1 MTMMKLIIINIKKSN
16 LKYIIIFL
24 FFFFNYFFLLHSIK
38 IILLFYYYYDD
49 DEMMTSSVSLIVD
62 IEDNLCERHF
72 EKFIL
77 TMNAT
82 VGNKMIAGAA
92 TPFVKEASIA
102 LLFFSIWCF
111 ETFTENVLKTSPLLV
126 PRRGLCWTSS
136 SGRALPERF
145 CIYGQDRCYAS
156 GTRIF
161 FRGEN

>member
-1 MTMMKLIIINIKKSN
+1 MLTTVNYYLTINASHSPLLQKKH
-16 LKYIIIFL
+16 
-24 FFFFNYFFLLHSIK
+24 FFYYQTLDFTTV
-38 IILLFYYYYDD
+38 LLFYYIIIIYIIIIIYYD

-111 ETFTENVLKTSPLLV
+111 ETFTENVLKTSPLLGAICAGV
-126 PRRGLCWTSS
+126 IVGPVLQ
-136 SGRALPERF
+136 GRALPERF
-145 CIYGQDRCYAS
+145 CIFG
-156 GTRIF
+156 
-161 FRGEN
+161 

>member
-1 MTMMKLIIINIKKSN
+1 
-16 LKYIIIFL
+16 
-24 FFFFNYFFLLHSIK
+24 
-38 IILLFYYYYDD
+38 
-49 DEMMTSSVSLIVD
+49 MMTSSVSLIVD

-111 ETFTENVLKTSPLLV
+111 ETFTENVLKTSPLLGAICAGV
-126 PRRGLCWTSS
+126 IVGPVLQVAPYPEAFAFLGKIGVMLLVLESS
-136 SGRALPERF
+136 LEVKIEQVKIILVS
-145 CIYGQDRCYAS
+145 
-156 GTRIF
+156 F
-161 FRGEN
+161 FHFMDSYLAC

>member
-1 MTMMKLIIINIKKSN
+1 M
-16 LKYIIIFL
+16 IFI
-24 FFFFNYFFLLHSIK
+24 FFIFY
-38 IILLFYYYYDD
+38 ILLYYD

-102 LLFFSIWCF
+102 LLFFCIWS
-111 ETFTENVLKTSPLLV
+111 ETFTENVLKLHRFLV
-126 PRRGLCWTSS
+126 PFARGL
-136 SGRALPERF
+136 
-145 CIYGQDRCYAS
+145 
-156 GTRIF
+156 
-161 FRGEN
+161 